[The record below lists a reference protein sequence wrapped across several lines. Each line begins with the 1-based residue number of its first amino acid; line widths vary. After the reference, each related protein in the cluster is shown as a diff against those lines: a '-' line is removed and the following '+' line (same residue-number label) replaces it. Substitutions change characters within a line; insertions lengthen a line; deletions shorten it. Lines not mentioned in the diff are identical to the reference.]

1 MSRYE
6 PRTWKTPA
14 SKTRTADRI
23 ANAPRPISSAVID
36 AVLRYADVEE
46 DLGGGRALFRLSP
59 ARAADNEVRRA
70 LGDAAA
76 RAGSVSILWNTRED
90 QIIQVLD
97 GAANRMAA

>member
-1 MSRYE
+1 MKRYE
-6 PRTWKTPA
+6 PRSWKTRA
-14 SKTRTADRI
+14 ADRI
-23 ANAPRPISSAVID
+23 ANAPRPISSAIID

-46 DLGGGRALFRLSP
+46 DLGGGRALYRLSP

-76 RAGSVSILWNTRED
+76 RVGSVSILWNTRDD

-97 GAANRMAA
+97 NAANRMAA